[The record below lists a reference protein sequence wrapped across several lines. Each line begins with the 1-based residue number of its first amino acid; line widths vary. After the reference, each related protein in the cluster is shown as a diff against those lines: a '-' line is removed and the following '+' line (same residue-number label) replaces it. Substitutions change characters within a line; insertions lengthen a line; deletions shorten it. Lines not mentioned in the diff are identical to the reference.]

1 MKKIGNIAIL
11 LGILL
16 LLLIFTKPLI
26 LEINY
31 QIKNFSGVS
40 YLVSDPNMDT
50 EQTNNDR
57 LFFNEKA
64 KYIEPVDLNFGIVI
78 PKIKANAKIFAE
90 VSPFDSK
97 GYLPVLKEGV
107 AHAKGTG
114 FPGGGRN
121 IYLFAHS
128 TDSFLNFRQYN
139 AVFYL
144 LGKLENGDEIDIFY
158 KNSLFRYEV
167 IEKKVVFPEAIH
179 YLDSDEEEILTLQ
192 TCYPPG
198 TTLKRLIVRAKKKE
212 INN

>member
-1 MKKIGNIAIL
+1 MFSSNPNDL
-11 LGILL
+11 SLL
-16 LLLIFTKPLI
+16 LTDVVSSI
-26 LEINY
+26 LSLSEYNDT
-31 QIKNFSGVS
+31 SGGNHE
-40 YLVSDPNMDT
+40 LPWDH
-50 EQTNNDR
+50 
-57 LFFNEKA
+57 
-64 KYIEPVDLNFGIVI
+64 II
-78 PKIKANAKIFAE
+78 
-90 VSPFDSK
+90 SPFDSK